1 MRIQFTAR
9 RRWTR
14 THNTRERD
22 KEEKDGEDKPGSNG
36 SDTAHRDLDSSAERK
51 DRPLTSK
58 GALNGI
64 AIVLHLIRNEV
75 SLNLSLSLC
84 LFLSQCCC
92 AASSIEPTSHFP
104 FLTSQSIFPTRSR
117 C

>member
-36 SDTAHRDLDSSAERK
+36 SDTAHRDLDSSADHRK
-51 DRPLTSK
+51 TQGQTID
-58 GALNGI
+58 
-64 AIVLHLIRNEV
+64 E
-75 SLNLSLSLC
+75 
-84 LFLSQCCC
+84 
-92 AASSIEPTSHFP
+92 
-104 FLTSQSIFPTRSR
+104 
-117 C
+117 